1 MFEIYNGGGGGIIH
15 CFVPSQYT
23 FTLLYNSYYKA
34 DNVILNNV
42 GLGKQRKQSMLHYNN
57 EGSGLASLT
66 KRRLEHFNI
75 DFTKSEKVQIIT
87 LDEYCFSRNIHHIH
101 LLKIDVEGHELDV
114 LHGATVMF
122 QNKAIDMV
130 TFEFGGCNID
140 TRTYFQDFW
149 YFFKDKNMLIYRILP
164 HNRLYKI
171 LSYNEMYEQF
181 TTTNY
186 LATSNDM

>member
-1 MFEIYNGGGGGIIH
+1 M
-15 CFVPSQYT
+15 
-23 FTLLYNSYYKA
+23 
-34 DNVILNNV
+34 NNV

>member
-1 MFEIYNGGGGGIIH
+1 
-15 CFVPSQYT
+15 
-23 FTLLYNSYYKA
+23 
-34 DNVILNNV
+34 
-42 GLGKQRKQSMLHYNN
+42 
-57 EGSGLASLT
+57 
-66 KRRLEHFNI
+66 
-75 DFTKSEKVQIIT
+75 
-87 LDEYCFSRNIHHIH
+87 
-101 LLKIDVEGHELDV
+101 
-114 LHGATVMF
+114 
-122 QNKAIDMV
+122 MV